1 MNERISWTLVLYHII
16 AHLWWIVYVNIK
28 LCDISK
34 YSKVSYSYTVFGCIW
49 CISNSSKLRVGV
61 QVPTKTA
68 GMTEDRHGYQSW
80 AQPIGL
86 AIHEDFC
93 GKRFTPQ
100 KLTMEP
106 ENHLFF
112 KGKTYSK
119 SPIFWIPWEIF
130 GEASDFFREVLLHRD
145 HHIPIGQESS
155 GVDDVLFLREILTAR
170 HFLKPFF
177 GVGIVFQIS
186 TF

>member
-1 MNERISWTLVLYHII
+1 
-16 AHLWWIVYVNIK
+16 
-28 LCDISK
+28 
-34 YSKVSYSYTVFGCIW
+34 
-49 CISNSSKLRVGV
+49 
-61 QVPTKTA
+61 
-68 GMTEDRHGYQSW
+68 
-80 AQPIGL
+80 
-86 AIHEDFC
+86 
-93 GKRFTPQ
+93 
-100 KLTMEP
+100 MEP